1 MNYKQYIIPDLQ
13 SLNAWRAALT
23 TIPERIR
30 ALEMAYGAIRSAMTD
45 ATPVAGGTTV
55 RDEMLVSNIAERDKL
70 KSNLEITRHNVKR
83 LESALELLPRDERII
98 LERFYVNR
106 DKNHLAR
113 RYPTYDLLAA
123 ASAEELSQI
132 DTIGPVIASS
142 IVQFVQLDANKRL
155 MEELHYEKTQIYQLK
170 ERGLIDLARILL
182 GVVEL

>member
-1 MNYKQYIIPDLQ
+1 MNYKQYIIPDLK

-106 DKNHLAR
+106 EKNHV
-113 RYPTYDLLAA
+113 
-123 ASAEELSQI
+123 E
-132 DTIGPVIASS
+132 
-142 IVQFVQLDANKRL
+142 RL

>member
-106 DKNHLAR
+106 EKNHV
-113 RYPTYDLLAA
+113 
-123 ASAEELSQI
+123 E
-132 DTIGPVIASS
+132 
-142 IVQFVQLDANKRL
+142 RL

>member
-30 ALEMAYGAIRSAMTD
+30 ALERAYGAIRSAMTD

-106 DKNHLAR
+106 EKNHV
-113 RYPTYDLLAA
+113 
-123 ASAEELSQI
+123 E
-132 DTIGPVIASS
+132 
-142 IVQFVQLDANKRL
+142 RL

>member
-1 MNYKQYIIPDLQ
+1 MNYKQFIIPDLQ

-106 DKNHLAR
+106 EKNHV
-113 RYPTYDLLAA
+113 
-123 ASAEELSQI
+123 E
-132 DTIGPVIASS
+132 
-142 IVQFVQLDANKRL
+142 RL

>member
-106 DKNHLAR
+106 EKNH
-113 RYPTYDLLAA
+113 
-123 ASAEELSQI
+123 
-132 DTIGPVIASS
+132 
-142 IVQFVQLDANKRL
+142 VQRH